1 MDVPK
6 YRIVFRKPFETAL
19 DLYQRC
25 KEIKAAEKLSGY
37 FIYMSSRNI
46 ATKYLAYHI
55 NTCYDYMILMKGPRA
70 KCYEFFNGGEYER
83 HAAEFVEKIKTMNPI
98 CIRCDGVYCED
109 GVYYQQEAALYYYSN
124 AMRSMHDFL
133 EYHSDNVPVRV
144 NKAYMD
150 SEHWVKFMSDDRYYV
165 PLRWPGIRVAF
176 SSSDLRDID
185 HDRWFS
191 YMRNCYSLQTRCRKM
206 AEDRLHEDAAA
217 LAGVCHNMAKIYD
230 QFSDSEKL
238 MLELDMR

>member
-98 CIRCDGVYCED
+98 
-109 GVYYQQEAALYYYSN
+109 
-124 AMRSMHDFL
+124 
-133 EYHSDNVPVRV
+133 
-144 NKAYMD
+144 
-150 SEHWVKFMSDDRYYV
+150 
-165 PLRWPGIRVAF
+165 
-176 SSSDLRDID
+176 
-185 HDRWFS
+185 
-191 YMRNCYSLQTRCRKM
+191 
-206 AEDRLHEDAAA
+206 
-217 LAGVCHNMAKIYD
+217 
-230 QFSDSEKL
+230 
-238 MLELDMR
+238 